1 MTEASTPTIPP
12 DHRTIFWKFCQ
23 MICYI
28 VTAICFDL
36 KAYGKKNVPSDGGVL
51 LLANHQS
58 FLDPVLVGVKLNRA
72 VSFLARST
80 LWKGPFGK
88 LITALNAFPVK
99 QGRGDLG
106 AMKQSIAILQA
117 GRALLVF
124 PEGTRTKDG
133 EMEPLASGISLLIR
147 RAKVPVVPVAIDGAY
162 HAWPRSSLIF
172 KPSNDSIRTSSAG
185 GVERRS
191 SPPVSLSVHGR
202 KSPLIPTVY
211 ASVGIP
217 AELKE
222 MPSTPPVGCQRR

>member
-12 DHRTIFWKFCQ
+12 VHRTIFWKFCQ

-28 VTAICFDL
+28 VTAVYFDL
-36 KAYGKKNVPSDGGVL
+36 KAYGKLNVPRAGGVL

-147 RAKVPVVPVAIDGAY
+147 RAKVPVIPVAIDGAY
-162 HAWPRSSLIF
+162 KAWPRSSLIF
-172 KPSNDSIRTSSAG
+172 KPSKIRVMFG
-185 GVERRS
+185 
-191 SPPVSLSVHGR
+191 SPIDFSNHNSDEIAPEIEKQIRG
-202 KSPLIPTVY
+202 LIQTLR
-211 ASVGIP
+211 AM
-217 AELKE
+217 E
-222 MPSTPPVGCQRR
+222 